1 MAFPHSHKTVFVLD
15 HGPYFA
21 LPCHQVEFDV
31 ARRGG
36 PGTSWHFI
44 FNAWYLA
51 VINYQVS
58 SLWRRLTSLYGLVP
72 WRQWPST
79 VVSSGISFPIRIDY
93 SGLSLPVL
101 SVMRW
106 SDILLKTRKRILVH
120 YIYLSIQVQPLLGW
134 GEEGQTSAAVMSSL
148 AMVGRPSGDA
158 RSGSPRLEALLGG
171 IAQGLEALCEPS
183 PIQVKSKGLT

>member
-36 PGTSWHFI
+36 PGTKWHFI
-44 FNAWYLA
+44 LNAFYLT
-51 VINYQVS
+51 VINCQDS

-79 VVSSGISFPIRIDY
+79 VESSGISFPIKIDY

-106 SDILLKTRKRILVH
+106 SDILLQTRKI
-120 YIYLSIQVQPLLGW
+120 ISITPFLSIQVQPLLGW